1 MNKNNLTGWK
11 DVFSFTLTQTLK
23 SKAFIISYVILILL
37 SVATIPIFTALT
49 SGSNT
54 DSNSK
59 SPIEKV
65 YINNKTSFDKMDFS
79 GVAKESTLSNLTF
92 LPLSENYDTVAN
104 RIQNTERTS
113 VILTIS
119 EKDGMYTLGF
129 SKSSKGSIKDNDLA
143 TLGDA
148 VSKEFN
154 NIKLNALGITKD
166 QASLIQAEVTTKV
179 SLADVDGKPIIK
191 QNTSISGSEYG
202 FIYGLLFVVL
212 MVNIMA
218 STQIATS
225 IVTEKSTRV
234 IEYLLTSIRPLALIV
249 GKTLAM
255 LSAVIIQMGSL
266 ILILFVS
273 NKVSAAFLSS
283 NGKDLLS
290 SKLPSNIFENLN
302 IINIIICVLLILLG
316 MIFYATLAG
325 LAGATISKLEE
336 LREGLQLFTITN
348 VVGAYIG
355 IAAANILMG
364 AGDNA
369 FVTFAYLFP
378 LSSPFILPGAIL
390 VGKASLLLIV
400 AAIILQIFFIVLLFR
415 FVAKVF
421 ETLILHSGNTIK
433 PKELFKLSKTV

>member
-421 ETLILHSGNTIK
+421 ETLILHTGNTIK

>member
-23 SKAFIISYVILILL
+23 SKAFLISYLILIIL
-37 SVATIPIFTALT
+37 SVATIPIFTVLT
-49 SGSNT
+49 SGPNT
-54 DSNSK
+54 SGK

-65 YINNKTSFDKMDFS
+65 YVNNKTSFKNIDLS
-79 GVAKESTLSNLTF
+79 GVNKDTTLSDLTF
-92 LPLSENYDTVAN
+92 SPLNENYDTVAN
-104 RIQNTERTS
+104 RIQNEEHSS

-119 EKDGMYTLGF
+119 EKDGMYSLVF
-129 SKSSKGSIKDNDLA
+129 SKSTKGSIKEGNLM

-148 VSKEFN
+148 VSKQFN
-154 NIKLNALGITKD
+154 DFKLKTLGITKD

-179 SLADVDGKPIIK
+179 SLADVNGKPIIK
-191 QNTSISGSEYG
+191 ENTSISGREYG

-249 GKTLAM
+249 GKTIAM

-302 IINIIICVLLILLG
+302 IINIIICVLLVLLG

-325 LAGATISKLEE
+325 LAGATISKIEE

-390 VGKASLLLIV
+390 VGKANAMLIV

-421 ETLILHSGNTIK
+421 ETLILHTGNTIK